1 MIRRPPRSTRTDTLF
16 PYTTLFRSI
25 DRSRR
30 CVDDMELVR
39 AMALIRQYRPS
50 AQVPI
55 GPEIVFRHMHIPV
68 CINYGLCVLGLRDA
82 DPGDEGYDCSHGNNS
97 GAENLHGCASSAR
110 ETARIQRSHLSRRGS
125 NWVQTSSFLALAI

>member
-1 MIRRPPRSTRTDTLF
+1 MIVFFFKQKTAYEMRISDWSSDVCSSDL
-16 PYTTLFRSI
+16 
-25 DRSRR
+25 RR

-82 DPGDEGYDCSHGNNS
+82 DPGDEGYDCSHGNDS
-97 GAENLHGCASSAR
+97 GAEHLHGCASSDRKAHVCTPVTNAHLVCR
-110 ETARIQRSHLSRRGS
+110 LLLETK
-125 NWVQTSSFLALAI
+125 

>member
-1 MIRRPPRSTRTDTLF
+1 
-16 PYTTLFRSI
+16 
-25 DRSRR
+25 
-30 CVDDMELVR
+30 MELVR

-82 DPGDEGYDCSHGNNS
+82 DPGDEGYDCSHGNDS
-97 GAENLHGCASSAR
+97 GAEPLPGFASSAR
-110 ETARIQRSHLSRRGS
+110 ETARIQRRHLQLGRAAWRERAYKY
-125 NWVQTSSFLALAI
+125 V